1 MNMSLAELS
10 SVNETR
16 YELNLNE
23 KSILNKDDFLRLL
36 LTQIKNQDPL
46 NPLKNTEFTAQLA
59 QLSSLEQLRH
69 INENLGSLQNF
80 QALLNDFQTVNF
92 IGKYVEAAGSSFV
105 HQEGNSSP
113 LRFELAEDAKK
124 VFIYIYDN
132 NGELIKNIE
141 KENLVAGNHTVTW
154 DGTDKEG
161 REVPGGSYSFE
172 VFATDETDEEIA
184 TQTLI
189 AGIVEEV
196 KFNGNGAWLVV
207 DGQEVPVNKILKV
220 SESEDNF

>member
-1 MNMSLAELS
+1 D
-10 SVNETR
+10 
-16 YELNLNE
+16 
-23 KSILNKDDFLRLL
+23 NK
-36 LTQIKNQDPL
+36 
-46 NPLKNTEFTAQLA
+46 
-59 QLSSLEQLRH
+59 
-69 INENLGSLQNF
+69 G
-80 QALLNDFQTVNF
+80 
-92 IGKYVEAAGSSFV
+92 
-105 HQEGNSSP
+105 
-113 LRFELAEDAKK
+113 
-124 VFIYIYDN
+124 
-132 NGELIKNIE
+132 LIKNIE